1 MGRLRFLRRT
11 TSLIVILLAIATSPE
26 IASADFS
33 NNQEESNVSSNGTTV
48 RVEIILDSNGVLR
61 PVGTPGASSNPT
73 YSECEFTLV
82 EIPTWFEALDAIG
95 EPTSPDAIPYWLLC
109 GTATVDAFWVS
120 PQDLVDYDSIAWAEA
135 DRYVREVLAPTLNI
149 EVNPAG
155 YSITGIPSWFWVDGW
170 NGAPIFTSVSAPFG
184 ATVDVSLQLIDVEWD
199 FGDGTTPWRGDLGLA
214 YPSESPVQHNFER
227 RSTSKESPDGT
238 FEVSATVSI
247 APSYRLNGG
256 GEIAL
261 SPNLTANVQVPLV
274 VRQLQAVLR

>member
-1 MGRLRFLRRT
+1 MARNRNYGISAT
-11 TSLIVILLAIATSPE
+11 LIALAIIFGLLFFDRPA
-26 IASADFS
+26 AADRRGDVIS
-33 NNQEESNVSSNGTTV
+33 DGTVV
-48 RVEIILDSNGVLR
+48 RVELTVDSNGIVR

-170 NGAPIFTSVSAPFG
+170 NGTPILTSVAAPFG
-184 ATVDVSLQLIDVEWD
+184 ASVDVSLQLIDVEWN
-199 FGDGTTPWRGDLGLA
+199 FGDGSTSLRGDLGLA

-227 RSTSKESPDGT
+227 RSTSKENPDGT